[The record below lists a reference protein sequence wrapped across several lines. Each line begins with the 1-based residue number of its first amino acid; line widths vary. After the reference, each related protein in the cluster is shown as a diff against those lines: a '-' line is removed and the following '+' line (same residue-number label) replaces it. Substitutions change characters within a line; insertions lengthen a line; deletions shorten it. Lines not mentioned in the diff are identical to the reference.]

1 MTQPEGHPRAFRAF
15 CWSLGI
21 VSLALL
27 ILLSWRYPVWTWF
40 PLLFFVPL
48 AFLAGLSAFQTEG
61 GIYISF
67 ESVICL
73 QCALMLGPV
82 MAAWAAG
89 LSVLLSELFVFR
101 RGHLFAL
108 RSTGMY
114 ILMWLTAGMFYEAI
128 GGTFPLTRLELPDLL
143 RALGI
148 YVATA
153 VVNRVVM
160 ALDQWLRGLSARRY
174 LLHIAPGS
182 FLLQVPFMLLGTAMV
197 VAYTTIGPIAYTVLM
212 LALLIALA
220 VTRQLKRNSDLLR
233 ERVTAL
239 SMLNRVGERI
249 GSSLEREP
257 LLEMIYQEAS
267 RLIDT
272 STFWI
277 VLYDRQ
283 RNELVYEILYD
294 EGERYPPLRDAY
306 RSKAGIAPYMI
317 ENRRPLLIRNQDEMK
332 QLPVDLETA
341 GSGQLPQSVLGV
353 PMMVEGKVV
362 GAIAAQ
368 SYRPNAFT
376 QVDLETLTTL
386 ANQAAVALE
395 NAALFQE
402 IEQSRQDL
410 RAVLDGVNH
419 AMVVTDLEGRV
430 RLANRAM
437 ETLFGVSEAEAV
449 GHPLAEVVTHEALAA
464 MAQRITGGEVVE
476 LETHQVALSDGRVM
490 VAHLS
495 PVSNREGARVGYTVA
510 MADVTALHELSELK
524 SLMIRLASHD
534 LRNPLHLAGGFFE
547 FLTEDLGPL
556 SPAQAEMARRVRSN
570 LDTMRQ
576 LIDDLL
582 NLERVSETAQNRWEL
597 VDLRTLAQ
605 EVLHDQYMRAELR
618 RQTLSFKAEG
628 FVPLVE
634 GDRYMLRHALF
645 NLVDNALKYTSDEG
659 EIAVQVCAANGEVR
673 VTVRDTGIGVPVADQ
688 PRVFDRFY
696 RGHQPGVE
704 QVAGTGLGLSLVMA
718 IAQQHKGRVW
728 VESEGIP
735 GKGST
740 FGIALPAH
748 QPAPTTTP

>member
-1 MTQPEGHPRAFRAF
+1 MTQPVGRPRAFRVF

-27 ILLSWRYPVWTWF
+27 ILLSWRFPLWTWF

-48 AFLAGLSAFQTEG
+48 AFVAALSAFQTEG

-73 QCALMLGPV
+73 QCALLLGPL
-82 MAAWAAG
+82 MAAWTAG
-89 LSVLLSELFVFR
+89 ISVMLGELLVTR
-101 RGHLFAL
+101 RGFLFAI

-114 ILMWLTAGMFYEAI
+114 ILMWLAAGAVYEAV
-128 GGTFPLTRLELPDLL
+128 GGIFPLTRLELPDLL
-143 RALGI
+143 RAMGL
-148 YVATA
+148 YLATA

-160 ALDQWLRGLSARRY
+160 AADQSLRGLSARRY
-174 LLHIAPGS
+174 LLQVAPGS

-197 VAYTTIGPIAYTVLM
+197 VAYTNVGPIAYAVLM
-212 LALLIALA
+212 LALLIGLA
-220 VTRQLKRNSDLLR
+220 ITRQLKRNSDLLR

-239 SMLNRVGERI
+239 SMLNHVGERI
-249 GSSLEREP
+249 GSSLELAP
-257 LLEMIYQEAS
+257 LLELIYQEAS

-277 VLYDRQ
+277 VLYDRE

-294 EGERYPPLRDAY
+294 EGERYPPLRDGY
-306 RSKAGIAPYMI
+306 RSRAGIAPYMI
-317 ENRRPLLIRNQDEMK
+317 ENRRPLLIRNPEEMRR
-332 QLPVDLETA
+332 LPVDLETA
-341 GSGQLPQSVLGV
+341 GSGQLPESLLGV

-368 SYRPNAFT
+368 SYRRGAFT
-376 QVDLETLTTL
+376 QEDLETLTTL

-437 ETLFGVSEAEAV
+437 EGLFGVSEAEAV

-464 MAQRITGGEVVE
+464 MARRIAAGEIVG
-476 LETHQVALSDGRVM
+476 LETQQVALSDGRVM

-495 PVSNREGARVGYTVA
+495 PVGDREGARVGYTVA

-534 LRNPLHLAGGFFE
+534 LRNPLHLARGFFE
-547 FLTEDLGPL
+547 FLVEESQPL
-556 SPAQAEMARRVRSN
+556 TPDQAELARRVQNN

-576 LIDDLL
+576 LIDNLL
-582 NLERVSETAQNRWEL
+582 NLERVAEAAHSRWEL
-597 VDLRTLAQ
+597 LDIRSLVQ
-605 EVLHDQYMRAELR
+605 EVLREQYVRAELR
-618 RQTLSFKAEG
+618 RQRLGFKAEG
-628 FVPLVE
+628 AIPKVE

-645 NLVDNALKYTSDEG
+645 NLMDNALKYTPEEG
-659 EIAVQVCAANGEVR
+659 EITVRVWAEDGEVR
-673 VTVRDTGIGVPVADQ
+673 VTVQDTGIGVPTADQ

-696 RGHQPGVE
+696 RGRQPGVE
-704 QVAGTGLGLSLVMA
+704 QVAGTGLGLSLVLA
-718 IAQQHKGRVW
+718 IVQQHKGRVW
-728 VESEGIP
+728 VESEGSP

-748 QPAPTTTP
+748 S